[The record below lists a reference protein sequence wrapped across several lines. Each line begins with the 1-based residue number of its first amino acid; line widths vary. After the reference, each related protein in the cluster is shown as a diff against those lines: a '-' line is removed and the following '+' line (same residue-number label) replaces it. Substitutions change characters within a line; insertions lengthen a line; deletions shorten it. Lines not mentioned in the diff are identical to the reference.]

1 MEQNI
6 SDDLKSSE
14 KMPTTTVAT
23 VALQEQVSATPGVVI
38 ASSHRSGQ
46 WGIGPFRFRFR
57 LEKFRPGR
65 DLVERRF
72 GIAEAAF
79 LLMMAYLASRGLGV
93 IRQTLFNALFGT
105 GPQANAYYAAFRLP
119 DLFFGLIAGGALIQA
134 FVPVFVS
141 YEKEHGERVT
151 WRLT

>member
-6 SDDLKSSE
+6 SDDLITSE
-14 KMPTTTVAT
+14 NMPTTTVAT

-93 IRQTLFNALFGT
+93 FARLYLMLSSAQAHKRMPTTLLSVCLICFSALSLVVRL
-105 GPQANAYYAAFRLP
+105 FRH
-119 DLFFGLIAGGALIQA
+119 LFPYLSPMRKSMERAKRGA
-134 FVPVFVS
+134 
-141 YEKEHGERVT
+141 
-151 WRLT
+151 